1 MCAGPSP
8 GHVQEL
14 KKKED
19 IKIKEM
25 EEKFLKLMKDNKVCI
40 SVL

>member
-19 IKIKEM
+19 NKIKEM
-25 EEKFLKLMKDNKVCI
+25 EEKFLKLMKDNQVYI
-40 SVL
+40 I